1 MTEGS
6 LITDKIT
13 SLIGQVSAPAVLQ
26 VEAGAIT
33 RYADAIDDPNP
44 LYRDVEHARKSRYGE
59 IICPPGFFGWPI
71 KGGGLEAGELM
82 GKVLGAVFE
91 SGLMR
96 VLDGGVDFDFYLP
109 VRAGDTLVV
118 YGKFVDAR
126 EREGRS
132 GKMLFLTLEQTYLN
146 QNGDMVAKARNTLI
160 CS

>member
-13 SLIGQVSAPAVLQ
+13 SMLGQVSPPAVLQ
-26 VEAGAIT
+26 VERGSIT
-33 RYADAIDDPNP
+33 RYANAIEDPNP
-44 LYRDVEHARKSRYGE
+44 LYCDVEYARKSRYGE
-59 IICPPGFFGWPI
+59 IISPPGFFGWPI
-71 KGGGLEAGELM
+71 RGGGLEAGELM

-91 SGLMR
+91 SGLVR
-96 VLDGGVDFDFYLP
+96 ILDGGVEFDFYLP
-109 VRAGDTLVV
+109 IRAGDTLVV

-132 GKMLFLTLEQTYLN
+132 GKMLFLTMEQTYLN
-146 QNGDMVAKARNTLI
+146 QNGDMVAKARNTII